1 MTGARFGITDY
12 SPSDFQSVIDFFG
25 KMFDNLGHEFDLTS
39 KDKDLSD
46 IPAHYQ
52 SDGGMFLIARRQ
64 LNLVGTIGLRPLKE
78 DVCELKRF
86 YVLPEFQR
94 QGIGAR
100 LLEKLIDHTRSKP
113 WSAIRL
119 DTTHKSASAISLFR
133 KYGFVEIER
142 YNTDLFAEIF
152 FELKIG

>member
-1 MTGARFGITDY
+1 MTGSQFGITDY
-12 SPSDFQSVIDFFG
+12 SPSDFQSVIDFFW

-46 IPAHYQ
+46 IPNRYQ
-52 SDGGMFLIARRQ
+52 SGGGIFLIATRQ

-94 QGIGAR
+94 QGVGTR
-100 LLEKLIDHTRSKP
+100 LLEQLIDHARSRL

-119 DTTHKSASAISLFR
+119 DTTRKSAGAISLFR

-142 YNTDLFAEIF
+142 YNDDEFAENF
-152 FELKIG
+152 FELKLR